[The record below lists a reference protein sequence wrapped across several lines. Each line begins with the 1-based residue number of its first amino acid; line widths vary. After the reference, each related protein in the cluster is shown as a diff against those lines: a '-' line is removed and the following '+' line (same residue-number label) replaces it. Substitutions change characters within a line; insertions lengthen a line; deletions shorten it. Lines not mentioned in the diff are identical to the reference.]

1 MWFLFMYQFVSLN
14 KFKKFVVKFNTSWTY
29 KKQSFYFIL
38 FNQPE
43 FKVLKKNGDLMSL
56 MTLSFY
62 SNIYKKTYLS
72 FICIEISE
80 DKLF

>member
-1 MWFLFMYQFVSLN
+1 MYQFVSLN
-14 KFKKFVVKFNTSWTY
+14 KFKKFVKFNTSWTY